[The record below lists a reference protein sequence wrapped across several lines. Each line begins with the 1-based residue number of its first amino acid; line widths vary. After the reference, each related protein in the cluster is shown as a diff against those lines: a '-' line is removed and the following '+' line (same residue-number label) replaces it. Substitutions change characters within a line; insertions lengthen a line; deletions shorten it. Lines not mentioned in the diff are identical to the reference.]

1 MNGLPPAPLA
11 RPRSSGGNTSH
22 ATAPPSSNSPKSTKG
37 KVRTPKRSYDKT
49 DLGSSSAESADD
61 GGGGRGDRKR
71 QPGVKRACN
80 ECRQQKCDVVTEPT
94 YLPCERCRRLKLECK
109 IDSNFKRVG
118 KRSRNAEMER
128 EIEELKRQLASQQTS
143 PAVPQIKTEPSP
155 SLSHIPPQMD
165 TFMGSEDHA
174 VASLMDLASGQE
186 GGSFMRSPNARL
198 LMSRRLGDVALS
210 QDQVHELFQIF
221 FAFYHPFLPILDHQ
235 RPPDDFYEASP
246 LLFWVI
252 ISVAARRYFT
262 IPTLLASLAGPLSK
276 LLWEQVA
283 EVPQTYIFVKALCVL
298 CTWPLPISS
307 TSSDPTFMLSG
318 LNLHVA
324 MQIGLHRP
332 SHAQDFTKFKVE
344 FMEDELRDRVRT
356 WASCNAVAQRVATG
370 YGQPP
375 STFYDW
381 TLTPSG
387 VFEPGFVLPKDA
399 QNRLLIERF
408 NSKVTEALYRNRS
421 DPVGLASDE
430 ERFTLTKFLAQDY
443 EEVERRLRLP
453 DSFSFLY
460 LRAAGLH
467 FRLSILF
474 ASPTSQDYNAGLFS
488 LWQATT
494 AFLESAFSLENSAGK
509 LLAYSSNYVLQM
521 IIAAGFT
528 LLKLLNSF
536 FASFVDLSY
545 GRRLFTE
552 TIRAIRAISV
562 TKSDLPSRLAEV
574 LTQLWKGSG
583 AGSKNPQLTSNA
595 MENSLQLKVKC
606 RMSMSLVFDSVW
618 RWREEFQALG
628 RGNLEAAL
636 RNPTNP
642 DSNFDS
648 SAASVADHSHATS
661 VAPGEPNTITPDGFG
676 VGESYNEVF
685 DPLNWMFDGFVDFPY
700 SLPAVPGIDGQ

>member
-1 MNGLPPAPLA
+1 
-11 RPRSSGGNTSH
+11 
-22 ATAPPSSNSPKSTKG
+22 
-37 KVRTPKRSYDKT
+37 
-49 DLGSSSAESADD
+49 
-61 GGGGRGDRKR
+61 
-71 QPGVKRACN
+71 
-80 ECRQQKCDVVTEPT
+80 
-94 YLPCERCRRLKLECK
+94 
-109 IDSNFKRVG
+109 
-118 KRSRNAEMER
+118 MER
-128 EIEELKRQLASQQTS
+128 EIEQLKRQLASQQRS

-155 SLSHIPPQMD
+155 GLSQIPPQMD

-198 LMSRRLGDVALS
+198 LLSRRLGDVALT
-210 QDQVHELFQIF
+210 QDQVHELFHTYVHLDVANPMVLLTALLSF
-221 FAFYHPFLPILDHQ
+221 FTFYHPFLPILDQQ

-252 ISVAARRYFT
+252 ISVAARRYT
-262 IPTLLASLAGPLSK
+262 AIPTLLTSLAGSLNK

-307 TSSDPTFMLSG
+307 TSSDPTFMLAG
-318 LNLHVA
+318 LNLQVA

-356 WASCNAVAQRVATG
+356 WASCNAVAQRYVKEFHSQWPTNTYQRVATG

-387 VFEPGFVLPKDA
+387 VFEPGFILPNDA
-399 QNRLLIERF
+399 QNRLMIERF
-408 NSKVTEALYRNRS
+408 SSKVTEALYRNYS
-421 DPVGLASDE
+421 DPVGLASEE
-430 ERFTLTKFLAQDY
+430 ERSTLTKFLAQDY
-443 EEVERRLRLP
+443 EELERRLQFP

-467 FRLSILF
+467 LRLSILF
-474 ASPTSQDYNAGLFS
+474 ASPTSKDYNDGLFS
-488 LWQATT
+488 LWKATT
-494 AFLESAFSLENSAGK
+494 AFLESAFNLETSAGK
-509 LLAYSSNYVLQM
+509 LVAHSSNYVLQM
-521 IIAAGFT
+521 IIASGFT

-536 FASFVDLSY
+536 FASFIDLAY

-552 TIRAIRAISV
+552 TIHAIRAISV
-562 TKSDLPSRLAEV
+562 TKNDLPSRLAEV

-583 AGSKNPQLTSNA
+583 AGSKSPQPVSNA

-618 RWREEFQALG
+618 RWREEFQAQG

-636 RNPTNP
+636 KNPTNP
-642 DSNFDS
+642 DSNFES
-648 SAASVADHSHATS
+648 CATSVAGHSHATS
-661 VAPGEPNTITPDGFG
+661 VAPGEQHTITPDGFG
-676 VGESYNEVF
+676 VGESFNEVF

-700 SLPAVPGIDGQ
+700 SLPMVPGVDAQ

>member
-1 MNGLPPAPLA
+1 MNSLPSGPSA
-11 RPRSSGGNTSH
+11 RSKSRGGSVSH
-22 ATAPPSSNSPKSTKG
+22 VTVPPSFSSPKSAKG
-37 KVRTPKRSYDKT
+37 KIRTPKRSYDKT
-49 DLGSSSAESADD
+49 DLASSSAESADD
-61 GGGGRGDRKR
+61 GGCRADRR
-71 QPGVKRACN
+71 RLPGVKRACN
-80 ECRQQKCDVVTEPT
+80 ECRQQKLKCDVVTEPT

-128 EIEELKRQLASQQTS
+128 EIEELKRQLASQQAS
-143 PAVPQIKTEPSP
+143 PAIPQIKTEPSS
-155 SLSHIPPQMD
+155 SLSQLPSQMD

-198 LMSRRLGDVALS
+198 LMSRRLGDVVLS

-221 FAFYHPFLPILDHQ
+221 FAYYHHFLPILNHEGQ
-235 RPPDDFYEASP
+235 PDDFYEASP
-246 LLFWVI
+246 FLFWVL
-252 ISVAARRYFT
+252 ISVAARRYVT
-262 IPTLLASLAGPLSK
+262 IPTLLASLIGPLNK

-283 EVPQTYIFVKALCVL
+283 EVPQTYIFVKALSVL

-318 LNLHVA
+318 LNLQIA

-332 SHAQDFTKFKVE
+332 SHAQDFTKFKIE

-381 TLTPSG
+381 TLAPSG
-387 VFEPGFVLPKDA
+387 VFEPGFILPKDA

-408 NSKVTEALYRNRS
+408 NNKVTEALYRNRS

-430 ERFTLTKFLAQDY
+430 ERSTLTKFLAQDY
-443 EEVERRLRLP
+443 DEVERSLQIP

-460 LRAAGLH
+460 LRASGLH

-474 ASPTSQDYNAGLFS
+474 ASPNSKDYNDGLFS
-488 LWQATT
+488 LWRATT
-494 AFLESAFSLENSAGK
+494 AFLESAFSLEPSAGIP
-509 LLAYSSNYVLQM
+509 LAYSTNYVLQM
-521 IIAAGFT
+521 IIASGFT

-536 FASFVDLSY
+536 FASFIDLDY

-562 TKSDLPSRLAEV
+562 IKNDLPSRLAEV

-583 AGSKNPQLTSNA
+583 AGSKSPQLASNV

-618 RWREEFQALG
+618 RWREEFQAQG
-628 RGNLEAAL
+628 RGNLEGIIPPP
-636 RNPTNP
+636 NPP
-642 DSNFDS
+642 QFFRS
-648 SAASVADHSHATS
+648 
-661 VAPGEPNTITPDGFG
+661 
-676 VGESYNEVF
+676 
-685 DPLNWMFDGFVDFPY
+685 MC
-700 SLPAVPGIDGQ
+700 